1 MPNVDNKALLQ
12 CKGFVETTSLVV
24 MQIKPDFFDLCK
36 IIERRLFNGMDKN
49 FVGAMVRVLLVFM
62 VNHRKV
68 LLTTLV
74 GSPISNETF

>member
-12 CKGFVETTSLVV
+12 GKGIVETTNLVV

-36 IIERRLFNGMDKN
+36 IIEKRLFNGMDKN
-49 FVGAMVRVLLVFM
+49 FVGSMVRVLLVFM

-74 GSPISNETF
+74 GSPISNATF